1 MIKVFIYSCLLLVF
15 LINCKSNIPE
25 ARNKTD
31 YSQITHYSSRSA
43 HPISSVN
50 FDTIRID
57 AGNEN
62 EMTSLLG
69 SFLFLGDT
77 LCFADREQST
87 LFLYDRDG
95 RFLGTHLSYG
105 RGPQEI
111 QGIYEITALP
121 QGGYAIINDWHLNIF
136 DQSWGGKQQLR
147 IDWQNDKTPEILLA
161 SPGPDESGIYE
172 IEHFTG
178 RLCPLGNYL
187 AIAIVTD
194 CITYNGFRSNSQAAH
209 FYENS
214 YTLGLIDPR
223 TGKVERM
230 MCTHSPIY
238 KQYRYI
244 PNFKSILFD
253 TDTENTLFY
262 SFQID
267 SLIHQTDFKNN
278 TLQSFGL
285 AGHPMNTDYRETNTF
300 EEATNNYKEDYKK
313 FGSYRY
319 LKYIPETKVLFRN
332 FYHGE
337 PSCGETVQAYKNQTL
352 VAEFNVPD
360 NFRIFGYSAPY
371 YYAYGKP
378 DLDTENMII
387 YKFKLE
393 I

>member
-105 RGPQEI
+105 
-111 QGIYEITALP
+111 
-121 QGGYAIINDWHLNIF
+121 
-136 DQSWGGKQQLR
+136 
-147 IDWQNDKTPEILLA
+147 
-161 SPGPDESGIYE
+161 IYE

-267 SLIHQTDFKNN
+267 SLIYQTDFKNN

>member
-1 MIKVFIYSCLLLVF
+1 
-15 LINCKSNIPE
+15 
-25 ARNKTD
+25 
-31 YSQITHYSSRSA
+31 
-43 HPISSVN
+43 
-50 FDTIRID
+50 
-57 AGNEN
+57 
-62 EMTSLLG
+62 MTSLLG

-238 KQYRYI
+238 KQYRHI

-267 SLIHQTDFKNN
+267 SLIYQTDFKNN

>member
-1 MIKVFIYSCLLLVF
+1 M
-15 LINCKSNIPE
+15 
-25 ARNKTD
+25 
-31 YSQITHYSSRSA
+31 
-43 HPISSVN
+43 
-50 FDTIRID
+50 
-57 AGNEN
+57 
-62 EMTSLLG
+62 
-69 SFLFLGDT
+69 
-77 LCFADREQST
+77 
-87 LFLYDRDG
+87 
-95 RFLGTHLSYG
+95 GTHLSYG

-238 KQYRYI
+238 KQYRHI

-267 SLIHQTDFKNN
+267 SLIYQTDFKNN